1 MKILWLGNIVL
12 PRISEEL
19 GLPKVFVGGWMVG
32 ISEKIGHDYENELC
46 YVFDSK
52 SNIEGKNIF
61 YRYYGVA
68 CNPHGSKKLGRD
80 YVDRLKGI
88 LLKEKPEVIHI
99 WGTENQHSLAMVEA
113 AKEMGM
119 IDRVVVSIQGL
130 VSVYS
135 KHYCAYLPESV
146 IHGRTLK
153 DLIQGNLL
161 KRTRIFEEKGTFE
174 RETIREVKHVIGRT
188 DWDKAITWEINPT
201 VNYHFNNETLRD
213 EFYSGKWS
221 YDRAEKHSIF
231 VSQAHY
237 PIKGLHLVLEAMIIL
252 KAHYSD
258 IKLYVGGKNYYNIKS
273 YRQNAYEKYI
283 LKKISE
289 NSLRD
294 SVIFTGNLSAEEM
307 KKQYLKCNV
316 FVSVSSIENSPN
328 SVGEAML
335 LGVPVIASRVGG
347 VHNMLHDGEEGY
359 LYPADE
365 PYILAFYIKE
375 LFENIEHT
383 KDMAS
388 KGKKHAELT
397 HDSKKNLE
405 NLLLIYKEIKGED

>member
-19 GLPKVFVGGWMVG
+19 GLQKVFVGGWMVG
-32 ISEKIGHDYENELC
+32 LSEKIGCDYENELC

-61 YRYYGVA
+61 YSYYGVA

-80 YVDRLKGI
+80 YVDRLKAI

-113 AKEMGM
+113 TKELGM

-153 DLIQGNLL
+153 DLVQGNLM
-161 KRTRIFEEKGTFE
+161 KRARIFEEKGAFE
-174 RETIREVKHVIGRT
+174 RETIQEVKHVIGRT
-188 DWDKAITWEINPT
+188 DWDKAITWEINPA
-201 VNYHFNNETLRD
+201 VNYHFNNEILRD

-221 YDRAEKHSIF
+221 YDSVEKHSIF

-237 PIKGLHLVLEAMIIL
+237 PIKGLHLVLDAMTIL

-258 IKLYVGGKNYYNIKS
+258 IKLYVGGKNYYNIKP

-289 NSLRD
+289 NFLRD

-316 FVSVSSIENSPN
+316 FVSASSIENSPN

-335 LGVPVIASRVGG
+335 LGTPVVSSQVGG
-347 VHNMLHDGEEGY
+347 VHNMLIHEKEGY

-365 PYILAFYIKE
+365 PYMLAYYINKVFSQKE
-375 LFENIEHT
+375 NAKIMGDAAQVHAHHTHNAKINIE
-383 KDMAS
+383 
-388 KGKKHAELT
+388 GLLEIYNQIAE
-397 HDSKKNLE
+397 
-405 NLLLIYKEIKGED
+405 GV